1 MLSIFTDGYGKPV
14 FLGENELWP
23 EADKDYTPHMNYIS
37 AVWPQ
42 LRYNSYVVA
51 VLNARSL
58 DVTTYYLSTTNISLP
73 DPCSHPDA
81 IKCGS
86 TSKDGFAYFF
96 RNIHPFFVNI
106 FKKTLLITLKSL
118 QWLMFPTGTKKVNK
132 SIVIHFWRWNFF
144 SQCSL
149 NLRKKAKEFYPL

>member
-1 MLSIFTDGYGKPV
+1 MISIFTDGYGKPV

-58 DVTTYYLSTTNISLP
+58 DVTTYYLPTTNLSLP

-81 IKCGS
+81 LKCGS
-86 TSKDGFAYFF
+86 TSREYGFAYFF
-96 RNIHPFFVNI
+96 GNIHPFFANI
-106 FKKTLLITLKSL
+106 FTKTLLSLTFIKSF
-118 QWLMFPTGTKKVNK
+118 Q
-132 SIVIHFWRWNFF
+132 
-144 SQCSL
+144 
-149 NLRKKAKEFYPL
+149 

>member
-1 MLSIFTDGYGKPV
+1 MISIFTDGYGKPV

-58 DVTTYYLSTTNISLP
+58 DVTTYYLPTTNLSLP

-81 IKCGS
+81 LKCGA
-86 TSKDGFAYFF
+86 TSREYGFAYFSG
-96 RNIHPFFVNI
+96 I
-106 FKKTLLITLKSL
+106 FTLFL
-118 QWLMFPTGTKKVNK
+118 QTFLQKLF
-132 SIVIHFWRWNFF
+132 
-144 SQCSL
+144 
-149 NLRKKAKEFYPL
+149 